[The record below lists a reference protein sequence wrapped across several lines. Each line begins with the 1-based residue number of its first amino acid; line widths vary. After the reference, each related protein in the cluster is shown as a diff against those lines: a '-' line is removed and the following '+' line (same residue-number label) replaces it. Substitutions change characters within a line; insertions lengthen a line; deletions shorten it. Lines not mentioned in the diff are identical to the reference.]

1 MQAPLTSK
9 PQPNCLL
16 MELTGIPART
26 GAAGS
31 ELIDLYLTLHFDEAW
46 QPLMGGRFKFGLTGG
61 QLKLTLENG
70 QMPEQSRQLNG
81 NVQLFDEN
89 STACQVTA
97 SGTEVEPCWVF
108 ALKPLASPPVLKAEI
123 KNFKL
128 GTLQVTGMPCQV
140 RGVFEVPPA
149 CVRLTGVEG
158 LWPHDISPN
167 KHAVLERKLAISI
180 EELQLKPNLSR
191 AVVLQYNSL
200 SVSPHWSSYHTEESA
215 VSSPELEALIQQ
227 VLRAKTDDFV
237 ELANIAGLNPLS
249 DFAAANLQGTNLN
262 GANLA
267 GANLAGANLR
277 GALLNDADLSE
288 ANLSEA
294 KCAGADLSGAL
305 LSDANL
311 EGADLHRCA
320 LALVSLSGANLKGA
334 NFREANL
341 SNANLSDADLT
352 DANLEGADLHHAGL
366 VLTNLTGAILAGAL
380 VKEARFKKDSGL
392 SEKMEADLKGRGAIF
407 EEL

>member
-1 MQAPLTSK
+1 
-9 PQPNCLL
+9 
-16 MELTGIPART
+16 MELTGIPAPT

-31 ELIDLYLTLHFDEAW
+31 DRIDLYLTLHFDEAW

-61 QLKLTLENG
+61 QLKLALENC
-70 QMPEQSRQLNG
+70 QMAEQSRQLTG
-81 NVQLFDEN
+81 SVQLFDEN

-108 ALKPLASPPVLKAEI
+108 ALKALASPPVLTAEI

-128 GTLQVTGMPCQV
+128 GTLQVTGMPCEV

-167 KHAVLERKLAISI
+167 KHAVLERKLAMSI

-200 SVSPHWSSYHTEESA
+200 SVSPHWSSYKTEESA
-215 VSSPELEALIQQ
+215 VSSAELETLIYQ
-227 VLRAKTDDFV
+227 VLGAKTDDFV
-237 ELANIAGLNPLS
+237 ALANIAGLNPLS
-249 DFAAANLQGTNLN
+249 DFAGANLQGTTLN

-277 GALLNDADLSE
+277 GSLLNDADLSE
-288 ANLSEA
+288 AQLSEA
-294 KCAGADLSGAL
+294 KLAGADLSGAL

-352 DANLEGADLHHAGL
+352 GANLEAADLHHAGL
-366 VLTNLTGAILAGAL
+366 VLTNLTGANLAGAL
-380 VKEARFKKDSGL
+380 VQEARFKKDCGL
-392 SEKMEADLKGRGAIF
+392 SEKMEADLKRRGAIF
-407 EEL
+407 EDL